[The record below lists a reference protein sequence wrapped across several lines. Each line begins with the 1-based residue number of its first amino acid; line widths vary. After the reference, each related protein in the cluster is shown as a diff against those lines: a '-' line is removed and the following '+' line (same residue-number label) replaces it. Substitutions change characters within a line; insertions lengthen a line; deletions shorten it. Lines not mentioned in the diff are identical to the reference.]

1 MRQCTQR
8 TQQSWPSMKY
18 SVMEIIFTTEKFL
31 SSTYIFYEQYSQE
44 INGNL
49 ALFPDGLYVEQINEK
64 KVGSHY

>member
-1 MRQCTQR
+1 
-8 TQQSWPSMKY
+8 MKY